1 MQELKAN
8 HEIGARSGC
17 DVNLYRFIAINRSWL
32 RMLTFTLVLMLSS
45 LFVLFAVRTVVAQ
58 DRTIKAEGI
67 LTEVSTD
74 SVIIDQGGYIISR
87 LTKVYNMDGNRIRIE
102 DMQVPVKVKFEYE
115 YTGEGPVILSMRAV
129 GV

>member
-8 HEIGARSGC
+8 HEIGARSGF
-17 DVNLYRFIAINRSWL
+17 DVNLSRFIAINRSWL
-32 RMLTFTLVLMLSS
+32 RMLTFTLVLVLSS

-87 LTKVYNMDGNRIRIE
+87 LTKVYDTDGKRIRIE
-102 DMQVPVKVKFEYE
+102 DMQVPVKVKFEYV
-115 YTGEGPVILSMRAV
+115 YTGRGPFILSMRAV